1 MSKTTTILAISGSLR
16 GASYNAALLDAT
28 AALAPRGVELTRFP
42 GLVELPPYDEDLD
55 VSPAPDPVRRLRD
68 AIQRS
73 HAVLFATPEYNRS
86 IPGQLKTALD
96 WASRPYPFNSLY
108 EKPVAIIGGSPGKF
122 GAVWAH
128 AELRSVLEAIGA
140 RVVGQSLS
148 IPRLQE
154 AFDRHARLVDQGP
167 RDQLAEIL
175 RLLAAHPQ
183 RRRTGLAA

>member
-16 GASYNAALLDAT
+16 DASHHAALLNAS
-28 AALAPRGVELTRFP
+28 AALAPIGVELTRFS
-42 GLVELPPYDEDLD
+42 GLMELPPYDEDRD
-55 VSPAPDPVRRLRD
+55 VPPAPDPVRRLRD
-68 AIQRS
+68 AIK
-73 HAVLFATPEYNRS
+73 HADAVLFASPEYNRS
-86 IPGQLKTALD
+86 IPGQLKNALD
-96 WASRPYPFNSLY
+96 WASRPYPFNSLH
-108 EKPVAIIGGSPGKF
+108 EKPVAIIGGSAGHF

-148 IPRLQE
+148 IPRLHQ
-154 AFDRHARLVDQGP
+154 AFDPRGRLVDPGA

-183 RRRTGLAA
+183 QRRTGLAA